1 MSNDLE
7 NLEEIQNVTAIE
19 LKKKWKRIK
28 KDWNRKDQKVQIK
41 KKKKSPN
48 GKGEKKFKNK
58 RKTKV
63 QIEKEYKSPNI
74 KWKK

>member
-28 KDWNRKDQKVQIK
+28 KEFKKDWNRKDQKVQIK
-41 KKKKSPN
+41 KKKKVQMEK
-48 GKGEKKFKNK
+48 GKKSS
-58 RKTKV
+58 KTKGK
-63 QIEKEYKSPNI
+63 QKS
-74 KWKK
+74 K